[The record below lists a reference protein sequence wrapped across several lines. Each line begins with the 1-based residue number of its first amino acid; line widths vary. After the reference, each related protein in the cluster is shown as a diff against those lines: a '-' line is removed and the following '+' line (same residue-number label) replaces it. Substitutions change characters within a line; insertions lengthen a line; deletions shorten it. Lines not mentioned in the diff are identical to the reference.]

1 MLLLLAAVC
10 VALVVVELK
19 EERSQTQTVWAA
31 CGRPPLADFCS
42 LHDSSLAAV
51 VFVVAEA
58 MAVAV

>member
-1 MLLLLAAVC
+1 MC